1 MSTVQ
6 VVIDRLGDFGD
17 GVADAPIKE
26 GAHAGAPVF
35 VPFALPG
42 EKWAIHAATDN
53 GAPEAANP
61 VALRDDRIKPRCAYH
76 AACGGCRAQHMPA
89 DIYAAWKTR
98 RVSDAL
104 SQAGV
109 TLREGHAVPP
119 ILTYGYGHRRRIVVT
134 ARAAGSAV
142 TLGYHARASSELID
156 ITMCPIAEPVL
167 EAALPTLRA
176 LAAELLPPRGSDD
189 APAPRPAR
197 GARAPKSGPRELRI
211 SALATS
217 TGLDVAVTGATGD
230 PEPNCRA
237 RLSALAEANGIAR
250 LVVDGRDV
258 VRFAPPTLLT
268 GTDNE
273 IAIVPPSGSF
283 AQASARAEADMIAR
297 VTALVGAASARKTVD
312 LFAGIGTF
320 TLELGRRSSVTAVD
334 SDADALA
341 ALTAA
346 ANAATG
352 LKPITTVHRDL
363 FRDPLAPKE
372 LDAFDALVFDPP
384 RAGSREQA
392 ERIAKSS
399 VPTVVAVSCNPQTF
413 ARDAALLISGGYTF
427 EHIQPIDQFAFSE
440 HVESVAHFSKPK
452 PRKGGRRRRR

>member
-17 GVADAPIKE
+17 GVADRPGAE
-26 GAHAGAPVF
+26 GAHVGAPIF
-35 VPFALPG
+35 VPSALPG
-42 EKWAIHAATDN
+42 ETWSIDAAMENGGADAAT
-53 GAPEAANP
+53 P
-61 VALRDDRIKPRCAYH
+61 VALRDDRRAPRCAHH
-76 AACGGCRAQHMPA
+76 AACGGCRAQHMPTE
-89 DIYAAWKTR
+89 IYTAWKTH
-98 RVSDAL
+98 RVSSAL

-109 TLREGHAVPP
+109 TLRDGRAVAPL
-119 ILTYGYGHRRRIVVT
+119 LTYGYGHRRRIVVT
-134 ARAAGSAV
+134 ARAAQSAV
-142 TLGYHARASSELID
+142 TLGYHARASSDLVD

-176 LAAELLPPRGSDD
+176 LAAELLPSRGAEG
-189 APAPRPAR
+189 APPPRPAK
-197 GARAPKSGPRELRI
+197 GARASKSGPCELRI
-211 SALATS
+211 AALAAS
-217 TGLDVAVTGATGD
+217 NGLDVAITGVMAD
-230 PEPNCRA
+230 PDPNCRA
-237 RLSALAEANGIAR
+237 RLSELAEANGIAR
-250 LVVDGRDV
+250 LVVGGRDV

-297 VTALVGAASARKTVD
+297 VSALVGASTARKTVD

-320 TLELGRRSSVTAVD
+320 TLELARSSSVTAVD

-346 ANAATG
+346 ANAAIG

-413 ARDAALLISGGYTF
+413 ARDAALLIAGGYTL
-427 EHIQPIDQFAFSE
+427 EHVQPIDQFAFSE